1 MQMRRENVFLALML
15 AGMVFLPEMAMA
27 QTRASLGRIDVEEI
41 QVTADINPRTQSITG
56 KARVRFLA
64 VDDKIS
70 TATFELHN
78 AMTVTG
84 VAYLD
89 DSRVD
94 SSRNSQDFTVK
105 VTLDPP
111 MVKGS
116 TREIVIRYEG
126 KLTGQEESPVYGIQF
141 AALKPEGS
149 FLMYPARWF
158 PVAGYTADRYKS
170 EFVVTVPEGYKV
182 VSGGLD
188 STKSADGKSTTTSSF
203 NSPGFG
209 GSLAIVQGEGKKV
222 SSGGVNSLI
231 YFRGES
237 VAAADAWGEETGK
250 VLGLLTTQFGLAPS
264 SSLILVETD
273 EGAPNGYAAPGMLFL
288 SPKAIGKEA
297 NPKLLANQLARYW
310 YGIQT
315 SPSSRNHL
323 WITNGMARYAELLYT
338 EQTAAAG
345 AVEDEIRDTYVEA
358 LTIDNP
364 PLIQAARLE
373 DYSPEYWATTAAKG
387 AAVYQMLRNVLGEDN
402 FKKLLKAVPEKFANK
417 SVSTDDIA
425 KMASDLAGQDL
436 GYFFIQWIE
445 SSGAPQF
452 KLEYTVYRTSKGF
465 RIMGKIQQ
473 DLDTFRMPVD
483 LKIETEGNPE
493 IKRVE
498 VAGPSSEFVVE
509 TFGKPKK
516 VEIDPNLRV
525 LRMSPTMRV
534 AVAIRR
540 GEMFSDIGEYGE
552 ALKEFQKAMDVS
564 RNSSLAHYRVAD
576 IFFLQNNYQ
585 AAANEFRSVLD
596 GDLEPKWT
604 EVWAHINLGKI
615 FDITGQRD
623 RAVNEYNLAVRTR
636 DNTQGAQEEAAKYL
650 KEGYKRQRTA
660 AN

>member
-1 MQMRRENVFLALML
+1 MRRENVVLALMS
-15 AGMVFLPEMAMA
+15 AGMLFLPPLIES
-27 QTRASLGRIDVEEI
+27 QTRVSQGRIDVEEI
-41 QVTADINPRTQSITG
+41 QVTADVNPRTQSIVG

-64 VDDKIS
+64 VDDKIG
-70 TATFELHN
+70 TASFELHN

-141 AALKPEGS
+141 AALKPEAS

-170 EFVVTVPEGYKV
+170 EFTITVPEGYKV

-188 STKSADGKSTTTSSF
+188 STKIADGKTTTTSSF

-209 GSLAIVQGEGKKV
+209 GSLAIVQGAGKQV
-222 SSGGVNSLI
+222 SSGGVTSMI

-237 VAAADAWGEETGK
+237 VAAADSWGEETGK

-273 EGAPNGYAAPGMLFL
+273 DGAPNGYAAPGMLFL

-297 NPKLLANQLARYW
+297 NPKLLANQLARHW
-310 YGIQT
+310 YGLLT

-345 AVEDEIRDTYVEA
+345 ALEDEIRDTYVEA

-364 PLIQAARLE
+364 PLVQSARLE

-402 FKKLLKAVPEKFANK
+402 FKKFLKAIPEQFANK

-425 KMASDLAGQDL
+425 KLASDLAGQDL

-452 KLEYTVYRTSKGF
+452 KLEYTVYRTGKGF

-493 IKRVE
+493 NKRVE

-540 GEMFSDIGEYGE
+540 GEMFADISEYEE
-552 ALKEFQKAMDVS
+552 ALKEFQKALEVN

-576 IFFLQNNYQ
+576 IFFLRNNYQ

>member
-1 MQMRRENVFLALML
+1 MQKRRENLTAAAILLALL
-15 AGMVFLPEMAMA
+15 APAAMA
-27 QTRASLGRIDVEEI
+27 QRTASAGRIDVEE
-41 QVTADINPRTQSITG
+41 VRVSADVNPRTQSIAA
-56 KARVRFLA
+56 KARVRFTA
-64 VDDKIS
+64 IDDKIGS
-70 TATFELHN
+70 ATFELHN

-84 VAYLD
+84 VTYLD

-94 SSRNSQDFTVK
+94 SSRNPQDFSFRVS
-105 VTLDPP
+105 LEPP
-111 MVKGS
+111 MAKGS
-116 TREIVIRYEG
+116 TREIVVSYEG
-126 KLTGQEESPVYGIQF
+126 KLTGQEESPVYGIKF
-141 AALKPEGS
+141 AALRPEYG
-149 FLMYPARWF
+149 FLMYPSRWF

-170 EFVVTVPEGYKV
+170 EFTVTVPDGYTV
-182 VSGGLD
+182 VSGGLET
-188 STKSADGKSTTTSSF
+188 TKKGDGKSTTVCTF

-209 GSLAIVQGEGKKV
+209 GSLAIVPGAGKKV
-222 SSGGVNSLI
+222 PSGGVNSTI

-237 VAAADAWGEETGK
+237 AAAAESWGEETGK
-250 VLGLLTTQFGLAPS
+250 VLGLLTAQFGLAPAS
-264 SSLILVETD
+264 NIALVETED
-273 EGAPNGYAAPGMLFL
+273 GAPNGYASPGMLFL
-288 SPKAIGKEA
+288 SPHGIGKEA
-297 NPKLLANQLARYW
+297 NTKLLANQLSRHW
-310 YGIQT
+310 YGVLT
-315 SPSSRNHL
+315 SPASRNHL
-323 WITNGMARYAELLYT
+323 WITNGMARYAELLLT
-338 EQTAAAG
+338 EQTQSAG
-345 AVEDEIRDTYVEA
+345 AVETEVRDTYVEA

-364 PLIQAARLE
+364 PLIQASRLE

-402 FKKLLKAVPEKFANK
+402 FKKLIKAIPERFANK
-417 SVSTDDIA
+417 SISTDDVT
-425 KMASDLAGQDL
+425 KMASELAGYDL
-436 GYFFIQWIE
+436 GFFFLQWIE

-452 KLEYTVYRTSKGF
+452 KLEYTVYRTNKGF

-493 IKRVE
+493 MKRVD

-525 LRMSPTMRV
+525 LRMSSSMRV

-540 GEMFSDIGEYGE
+540 GEMFTDIGEYGE
-552 ALKEFQKAMDVS
+552 ALKEFQKALEVS

-585 AAANEFRSVLD
+585 AAANEFREVLN
-596 GDLEPKWT
+596 GDIEPKWT

-650 KEGYKRQRTA
+650 KDPYKRQRTA
-660 AN
+660 GN

>member
-1 MQMRRENVFLALML
+1 MQKRRVNVTAAVALAVM
-15 AGMVFLPEMAMA
+15 MPMAMPA
-27 QTRASLGRIDVEEI
+27 QRSSGASGRIDVEEI
-41 QVTADINPRTQSITG
+41 QVTADVNPRTQSVAG
-56 KARVRFLA
+56 KATIRLKA
-64 VDDKIS
+64 VDDRVS

-84 VAYLD
+84 TSY
-89 DSRVD
+89 VD
-94 SSRNSQDFTVK
+94 GTRLESSRNSQDFTVK

-111 MVKGS
+111 MAKGS
-116 TREIVIRYEG
+116 ERNIVIQYEG
-126 KLTGQEESPVYGIQF
+126 KLTGQEESPVYGIKF
-141 AALKPEGS
+141 ASLKPEYG
-149 FLMYPARWF
+149 FLMYPSRWF

-170 EFVVTVPEGYKV
+170 EFVISVPAGYKV

-188 STKSADGKSTTTSSF
+188 STKEEGGKVITTCSF
-203 NSPGFG
+203 PSQGFG
-209 GSLAIVQGEGKKV
+209 GNLAIVQGSGKTV
-222 SSGGVNSLI
+222 SSGGATTTL

-237 VAAADAWGEETGK
+237 AAAADAWGEETGK
-250 VLGLLTTQFGLAPS
+250 VLGLLTANFGLAPS
-264 SSLILVETD
+264 SNLILVETED
-273 EGAPNGYAAPGMLFL
+273 GAPNGYAAPGMLFL

-297 NPKLLANQLARYW
+297 NPKLLANQLARLW

-315 SPSSRNHL
+315 SPLSRNHL

-345 AVEDEIRDTYVEA
+345 AVESEVRDTYVEA

-364 PLIQAARLE
+364 PLIQASRLE

-387 AAVYQMLRNVLGEDN
+387 AAVYQMLRNVLGDEN
-402 FKKLLKAVPEKFANK
+402 FKKLLKAIPDQFANK
-417 SVSTDDIA
+417 SVSTDDVS

-436 GYFFIQWIE
+436 GFFFLQWIE

-452 KLEYTVYRTSKGF
+452 KLEYTVYRTGKGF

-493 IKRVE
+493 FKRVE

-516 VEIDPNLRV
+516 VEIDPNQRV
-525 LRMSPTMRV
+525 LRMSSTMRV

-552 ALKEFQKAMDVS
+552 ALKEFQKALEVS

-576 IFFLQNNYQ
+576 IFFLQSNYQ
-585 AAANEFRSVLD
+585 AAANEFREVLN
-596 GDLEPKWT
+596 GDIEPKWT

-650 KEGYKRQRTA
+650 KEAYKRQRTA
-660 AN
+660 GE

>member
-1 MQMRRENVFLALML
+1 MRREKAAVALWI
-15 AGMVFLPEMAMA
+15 AGVAVLPLMA
-27 QTRASLGRIDVEEI
+27 QPRGGATGRIDVEEI
-41 QVTADINPRTQSITG
+41 RVNADVNPRTQSVAA
-56 KARVRFLA
+56 KANIRFRA
-64 VDDKIS
+64 VDDKIA

-89 DSRVD
+89 DARVD
-94 SSRNSQDFTVK
+94 SSRNAQDFSVR

-111 MVKGS
+111 MAKGS

-126 KLTGQEESPVYGIQF
+126 KLTGEEESPVYGIQF
-141 AALKPEGS
+141 AALRPEGAY
-149 FLMYPARWF
+149 LMYPSRWF
-158 PVAGYTADRYKS
+158 PIAGYTADRYKS
-170 EFVVTVPEGYKV
+170 EFVVTVPEGYQV
-182 VSGGLD
+182 VSGGND
-188 STKSADGKSTTTSSF
+188 TVKRDAGKVTTTSSF
-203 NSPGFG
+203 PSPGFG
-209 GSLAIVQGEGKKV
+209 GSLAIVQGDGKKV
-222 SSGGVNSLI
+222 SSGGVTTTA
-231 YFRGES
+231 YFRG
-237 VAAADAWGEETGK
+237 AAAAAAESWGEETGK
-250 VLGLLTTQFGLAPS
+250 VMGLLTTHFGIAPS
-264 SSLILVETD
+264 SNVTLVETG

-288 SPKAIGKEA
+288 STNAIGKEA
-297 NPKLLANQLARYW
+297 NPKLLANQLARHW
-310 YGIQT
+310 YGVQT
-315 SPSSRNHL
+315 SPASRNHL
-323 WITNGMARYAELLYT
+323 WITNGMARYAELLHT

-345 AVEDEIRDTYVEA
+345 AVETEVRDTYVEA
-358 LTIDNP
+358 LTVDNP
-364 PLIQAARLE
+364 PLIQASRLE

-387 AAVYQMLRNVLGEDN
+387 AAVFQMLRNVLGDDN
-402 FKKLLKAVPEKFANK
+402 FKKLIRAIPDQFANK
-417 SVSTDDIA
+417 SVSTEDVV
-425 KMASDLAGQDL
+425 KLASDLAGQDL

-452 KLEYTVYRTSKGF
+452 KLEYTVYRTNKGF

-493 IKRVE
+493 FKRVE

-525 LRMSPTMRV
+525 LRMSSTMRV

-552 ALKEFQKAMDVS
+552 ALKEFQKAMEVS

-585 AAANEFRSVLD
+585 AAANEFRAVLD

-636 DNTQGAQEEAAKYL
+636 DDTQGAQEEAAKYL

-660 AN
+660 SNE

>member
-1 MQMRRENVFLALML
+1 MQ
-15 AGMVFLPEMAMA
+15 A
-27 QTRASLGRIDVEEI
+27 QGRASAGRIDVEEI
-41 QVTADINPRTQSITG
+41 QVTAEVNPRTQSIAG
-56 KARVRFLA
+56 QARVRFLA

-84 VAYLD
+84 VTYLD

-94 SSRNSQDFTVK
+94 ASRNSQDFSVRL
-105 VTLDPP
+105 TLDPP

-116 TREIVIRYEG
+116 AREVVIRYEG

-141 AALKPEGS
+141 ASLQPEGAY
-149 FLMYPARWF
+149 LMYPARWF
-158 PVAGYTADRYKS
+158 PVAGYTSDRYKS
-170 EFVVTVPEGYKV
+170 EFVITVPEGYQV
-182 VSGGLD
+182 VSGGLET
-188 STKSADGKSTTTSSF
+188 TKRADGKVTTTCSY

-209 GSLAIVQGEGKKV
+209 GSVAIVQGEGKKI
-222 SSGGVNSLI
+222 SSGGVNSTV
-231 YFRGES
+231 YFRGEAS
-237 VAAADAWGEETGK
+237 AAADSWAEETGK

-264 SSLILVETD
+264 SSVALVETG

-288 SPKAIGKEA
+288 STRAIGKEA
-297 NPKLLANQLARYW
+297 NPKLLANQLARHW
-310 YGIQT
+310 YGLLT
-315 SPSSRNHL
+315 SPASRNHL
-323 WITNGMARYAELLYT
+323 WITNGMARYAELLLT

-345 AVEDEIRDTYVEA
+345 AVEGEVRDTYVEA
-358 LTIDNP
+358 LTVDNP

-402 FKKLLKAVPEKFANK
+402 FKKFLKVIPEQFANK
-417 SVSTDDIA
+417 SVSTDDIS
-425 KMASDLAGQDL
+425 KVASDLAGQDL

-452 KLEYTVYRTSKGF
+452 KLEYTVYRTNKGF

-493 IKRVE
+493 FKRVE

-525 LRMSPTMRV
+525 LRMSSTMRV

-552 ALKEFQKAMDVS
+552 ALKEFQKAMEVS

-585 AAANEFRSVLD
+585 AAANEFRAVLD

-615 FDITGQRD
+615 FDITGQRE

-636 DNTQGAQEEAAKYL
+636 DDTQGAQEEAAKYL

>member
-1 MQMRRENVFLALML
+1 MRRENVVLALMS
-15 AGMVFLPEMAMA
+15 AGMLFLTPLMEA
-27 QTRASLGRIDVEEI
+27 QTRVSQGRIDVEEI
-41 QVTADINPRTQSITG
+41 QVTADVNPRTQSIVG

-64 VDDKIS
+64 VDDKIG
-70 TATFELHN
+70 TASFELHN

-141 AALKPEGS
+141 AALKPEAS

-170 EFVVTVPEGYKV
+170 EFTITVPEGYKV

-188 STKSADGKSTTTSSF
+188 STKIADGKTTTTSSF

-209 GSLAIVQGEGKKV
+209 GSLAIVQGAGKQV
-222 SSGGVNSLI
+222 SSGGVTSMI

-237 VAAADAWGEETGK
+237 VAAADSWGEETGK

-273 EGAPNGYAAPGMLFL
+273 DGAPNGYAAPGMLFL

-297 NPKLLANQLARYW
+297 NPKLLANQLARHW
-310 YGIQT
+310 YGLLT

-345 AVEDEIRDTYVEA
+345 ALEDEIRDTYVEA

-364 PLIQAARLE
+364 PLVQSARLE

-402 FKKLLKAVPEKFANK
+402 FKKFLKAIPEQFANK

-425 KMASDLAGQDL
+425 KLASDLAGQDL

-452 KLEYTVYRTSKGF
+452 KLEYTVYRTGKGF

-493 IKRVE
+493 NKRVE

-540 GEMFSDIGEYGE
+540 GEMFADISEYEE
-552 ALKEFQKAMDVS
+552 ALKEFQKALEVN

-576 IFFLQNNYQ
+576 IFFLRNNYQ

>member
-1 MQMRRENVFLALML
+1 MRRENVVLALMS
-15 AGMVFLPEMAMA
+15 AGMLFLPPLIES
-27 QTRASLGRIDVEEI
+27 QTRVSQGRIDVEEI
-41 QVTADINPRTQSITG
+41 QVTADVNPRTQSIVG

-64 VDDKIS
+64 VDDKIG
-70 TATFELHN
+70 TASFELHN

-141 AALKPEGS
+141 AALKPEAS

-170 EFVVTVPEGYKV
+170 EFTITVPEGYKV

-188 STKSADGKSTTTSSF
+188 STKIADGKTTTTSSF

-209 GSLAIVQGEGKKV
+209 GSLAIVQGAGKQV
-222 SSGGVNSLI
+222 SSGGVTSMI

-237 VAAADAWGEETGK
+237 AAAADSWGEETGK

-273 EGAPNGYAAPGMLFL
+273 DGAPNGYAAPGMLFL

-297 NPKLLANQLARYW
+297 NPKLLANQLARHW
-310 YGIQT
+310 YGLLT

-345 AVEDEIRDTYVEA
+345 ALEDEIRDTYVEA

-364 PLIQAARLE
+364 PLVQSARLE

-402 FKKLLKAVPEKFANK
+402 FKKFLKAIPEQFANK

-425 KMASDLAGQDL
+425 KLASDLAGQDL

-452 KLEYTVYRTSKGF
+452 KLEYTVYRTGKGF

-493 IKRVE
+493 NKRVE

-540 GEMFSDIGEYGE
+540 GEMFADISEYEE
-552 ALKEFQKAMDVS
+552 ALKEFQKALEVN

-576 IFFLQNNYQ
+576 IFFLRNNYQ

>member
-1 MQMRRENVFLALML
+1 MQMNVTVALVL
-15 AGMVFLPEMAMA
+15 AGAALLPLRAEA
-27 QTRASLGRIDVEEI
+27 QTRVSAGRIDVEEI
-41 QVTADINPRTQSITG
+41 QVTADVNPRTQSIAA

-64 VDDKIS
+64 VDDKIG

-84 VAYLD
+84 VKYLD

-94 SSRNSQDFTVK
+94 SSRNSQDFTVR

-116 TREIVIRYEG
+116 TREIVMQYEG

-141 AALKPEGS
+141 AALRPEGS
-149 FLMYPARWF
+149 FLMYPSRWF
-158 PVAGYTADRYKS
+158 PMAGYTADRYKS
-170 EFVVTVPEGYKV
+170 EFAITVPEGYKV
-182 VSGGLD
+182 VSGGLE
-188 STKSADGKSTTTSSF
+188 STKSGDGKVTTTCSF

-209 GSLAIVQGEGKKV
+209 GSLAIVQGEAKRV
-222 SSGGVNSLI
+222 SSGGVNSLV
-231 YFRGES
+231 YFRGEL
-237 VAAADAWGEETGK
+237 AASADAWGEETGK

-264 SSLILVETD
+264 SNLILVETG

-288 SPKAIGKEA
+288 SPRAIGKEA
-297 NPKLLANQLARYW
+297 NPKLLANQLARHW
-310 YGIQT
+310 YGLLT
-315 SPSSRNHL
+315 SPASRNHL
-323 WITNGMARYAELLYT
+323 WITNGMARYAELLHT

-345 AVEDEIRDTYVEA
+345 AVENDIRETYVEA

-364 PLIQAARLE
+364 PLIQSARLE

-402 FKKLLKAVPEKFANK
+402 FKKLLKAIPEQFANK
-417 SVSTDDIA
+417 SVSTDDVS
-425 KMASDLAGQDL
+425 KLVSDLAGQDL

-493 IKRVE
+493 FKRVE

-525 LRMSPTMRV
+525 LRMSSTMRV

-540 GEMFSDIGEYGE
+540 GEMYSDIGEYGE
-552 ALKEFQKAMDVS
+552 ALKEFQKAMEVS

-585 AAANEFRSVLD
+585 AAANEFRAVLD

-660 AN
+660 SN

>member
-1 MQMRRENVFLALML
+1 MQMRRENLLLVFVAAGAALLAPAL
-15 AGMVFLPEMAMA
+15 EA
-27 QTRASLGRIDVEEI
+27 QQRASLGRIDVESI
-41 QVTADINPRTQSITG
+41 QVTADVNPRTQAISAT
-56 KARVRFLA
+56 ARVRFLA
-64 VDDKIS
+64 IDDKIS

-84 VAYLD
+84 VTYLD

-94 SSRNSQDFTVK
+94 STRNSQDFTVK
-105 VTLDPP
+105 VTLEPP

-116 TREIVIRYEG
+116 AREIVIKYEG

-141 AALKPEGS
+141 ASLKPEGS
-149 FLMYPARWF
+149 FLMYPSRWF
-158 PVAGYTADRYKS
+158 PIAGYTSDRYKS
-170 EFVVTVPEGYKV
+170 EFTVTVPEGYKV
-182 VSGGLD
+182 ISGGLD
-188 STKSADGKSTTTSSF
+188 STKSGGGKSTTTSAF

-222 SSGGVNSLI
+222 SSGGVNTLI
-231 YFRGES
+231 YFRGEAA
-237 VAAADAWGEETGK
+237 AAADAWGEETGK

-264 SSLILVETD
+264 SNLILVQTE

-288 SPKAIGKEA
+288 SPRAIGKEA
-297 NPKLLANQLARYW
+297 NSKLLANQLARYW
-310 YGIQT
+310 YGILV
-315 SPSSRNHL
+315 SPASRNHL
-323 WITNGMARYAELLYT
+323 WITNGMARYAELLHT

-364 PLIQAARLE
+364 PLIQASRLE

-387 AAVYQMLRNVLGEDN
+387 AAVYQMLRNVLGEEN
-402 FKKLLKAVPEKFANK
+402 FKKLLKAIPDRFANK
-417 SVSTDDIA
+417 TITTDDVS
-425 KMASDLAGQDL
+425 KLASDLAGQDL
-436 GYFFIQWIE
+436 GFFFIQWIE

-483 LKIETEGNPE
+483 LRIETEGNPE
-493 IKRVE
+493 MKRVE

-516 VEIDPNLRV
+516 VEIDPGFRV
-525 LRMSPTMRV
+525 LRLSPAMRV
-534 AVAIRR
+534 SVAIRR
-540 GEMFSDIGEYGE
+540 GEMFSDISEYEE
-552 ALKEFQKAMDVS
+552 ALREFQKALEVN

-576 IFFLQNNYQ
+576 IFFLRNNYQ

-615 FDITGQRD
+615 FDITGQRE

>member
-1 MQMRRENVFLALML
+1 MRRENVAAIWVWAAAILLPQLA
-15 AGMVFLPEMAMA
+15 EA
-27 QTRASLGRIDVEEI
+27 QARTAAGRIDVEEI
-41 QVTADINPRTQSITG
+41 QVTAEVNPRTQSIAA
-56 KARVRFLA
+56 KARVRFRA
-64 VDDKIS
+64 VDDKIAQAS
-70 TATFELHN
+70 FELHN
-78 AMTVTG
+78 AMTVSG
-84 VAYLD
+84 VTYLD

-94 SSRNSQDFTVK
+94 ASRSSQDFSIK
-105 VTLDPP
+105 LTLDPP

-116 TREIVIRYEG
+116 TREVVIRYEG
-126 KLTGQEESPVYGIQF
+126 KLTGEEESPVYGINF
-141 AALKPEGS
+141 AALKPEGGY
-149 FLMYPARWF
+149 LMYPSRWF

-170 EFVVTVPEGYKV
+170 EFVLTVPEGYKV

-188 STKSADGKSTTTSSF
+188 MAKSEGGKVVSTSSF

-237 VAAADAWGEETGK
+237 AAAADSWGEETGK

-264 SSLILVETD
+264 SNLILVETAD
-273 EGAPNGYAAPGMLFL
+273 GAPNGYAAPGMLFL
-288 SPKAIGKEA
+288 SPRAIGKES
-297 NPKLLANQLARYW
+297 NPKLLANQLARLW
-310 YGIQT
+310 YGLQT
-315 SPSSRNHL
+315 SPASRNHL
-323 WITNGMARYAELLYT
+323 WITNGMARYAELLHT

-345 AVEDEIRDTYVEA
+345 AVETEVRDTYVEA

-402 FKKLLKAVPEKFANK
+402 FKKFIKAIPEQFANK
-417 SVSTDDIA
+417 SVSTDDIS
-425 KMASDLAGQDL
+425 KMVSDLAGQDL

-452 KLEYTVYRTSKGF
+452 KLDFTVYRTNKGF

-493 IKRVE
+493 FKRVE
-498 VAGPSSEFVVE
+498 VSGPSSEFVVE

-540 GEMFSDIGEYGE
+540 GEMFTDIGEHGE
-552 ALKEFQKAMDVS
+552 ALKEFQKALDVN

-585 AAANEFRSVLD
+585 AAANEFRAVMD

-615 FDITGQRD
+615 YDITGQRD

-636 DNTQGAQEEAAKYL
+636 DDTQGAQEEAAKYL

>member
-1 MQMRRENVFLALML
+1 MRRENVVLALMS
-15 AGMVFLPEMAMA
+15 AGMLFLTPLMEA
-27 QTRASLGRIDVEEI
+27 QTRVSQGRIDVEEI
-41 QVTADINPRTQSITG
+41 QVTADVNPRTQSIVG

-64 VDDKIS
+64 VDDKIG
-70 TATFELHN
+70 TASFELHN

-141 AALKPEGS
+141 AALKPEAS

-170 EFVVTVPEGYKV
+170 EFTITVPEGYKV

-188 STKSADGKSTTTSSF
+188 STKIADGKTTTTSSF

-209 GSLAIVQGEGKKV
+209 GSLAIVQGAGKQV
-222 SSGGVNSLI
+222 SSGGVTSMI

-237 VAAADAWGEETGK
+237 AAAADSWGEETGK

-273 EGAPNGYAAPGMLFL
+273 DGAPNGYAAPGMLFL

-297 NPKLLANQLARYW
+297 NPKLLANQLARHW
-310 YGIQT
+310 YGLLT

-345 AVEDEIRDTYVEA
+345 ALEDEIRDTYVEA

-364 PLIQAARLE
+364 PLVQSARLE

-402 FKKLLKAVPEKFANK
+402 FKKFLKAIPEQFANK

-425 KMASDLAGQDL
+425 KLASDLAGQDL

-452 KLEYTVYRTSKGF
+452 KLEYTVYRTGKGF

-493 IKRVE
+493 NKRVE

-540 GEMFSDIGEYGE
+540 GEMFADISEYEE
-552 ALKEFQKAMDVS
+552 ALKEFQKALEVN

-576 IFFLQNNYQ
+576 IFFLRNNYQ

>member
-1 MQMRRENVFLALML
+1 MWVWAAAILLPQLA
-15 AGMVFLPEMAMA
+15 EA
-27 QTRASLGRIDVEEI
+27 QARTAAGRIDVEEI
-41 QVTADINPRTQSITG
+41 QVTADVNPRTQSIAA
-56 KARVRFLA
+56 KARVRFRA
-64 VDDKIS
+64 VDDKIAQAS
-70 TATFELHN
+70 FELHN
-78 AMTVTG
+78 AMTVSG
-84 VAYLD
+84 VTYLD

-94 SSRNSQDFTVK
+94 ASRSSQDFSIK
-105 VTLDPP
+105 LTLDPP

-116 TREIVIRYEG
+116 TREVVIRYEG
-126 KLTGQEESPVYGIQF
+126 KLTGEEESPVYGINF
-141 AALKPEGS
+141 AALKPEGGY
-149 FLMYPARWF
+149 LMYPSRWF

-170 EFVVTVPEGYKV
+170 EFVLTVPEGYKV

-188 STKSADGKSTTTSSF
+188 MAKSEGGKVVSTSSF

-237 VAAADAWGEETGK
+237 AAAADSWGEETGK

-264 SSLILVETD
+264 SNLILVETAD
-273 EGAPNGYAAPGMLFL
+273 GAPNGYAAPGMLFL
-288 SPKAIGKEA
+288 SPRAIGKES
-297 NPKLLANQLARYW
+297 NPKLLANQLARLW
-310 YGIQT
+310 YGLQT
-315 SPSSRNHL
+315 SPASRNHL
-323 WITNGMARYAELLYT
+323 WITNGMARYAELLHT

-345 AVEDEIRDTYVEA
+345 AVETEVRDTYVEA

-402 FKKLLKAVPEKFANK
+402 FKKFIKAIPEQFANK
-417 SVSTDDIA
+417 SVSTDDIS
-425 KMASDLAGQDL
+425 KMVSDLAGQDL

-452 KLEYTVYRTSKGF
+452 KLDFTVYRTNKGF

-493 IKRVE
+493 FKRVE
-498 VAGPSSEFVVE
+498 VSGPSSEFVVE

-540 GEMFSDIGEYGE
+540 GEMFTDIGEHGE
-552 ALKEFQKAMDVS
+552 ALKEFQKALDVN

-585 AAANEFRSVLD
+585 AAANEFRAVMD

-615 FDITGQRD
+615 YDITGQRD

-636 DNTQGAQEEAAKYL
+636 DDTQGAQEEAAKYL

>member
-1 MQMRRENVFLALML
+1 MQMRRENVVAAFVL
-15 AGMVFLPEMAMA
+15 AGFVFLSPVAEA

-41 QVTADINPRTQSITG
+41 HVTADVNPRTQSIVG

-70 TATFELHN
+70 AATFELHN

-89 DSRVD
+89 DARVE

-116 TREIVIRYEG
+116 TREVVIRYEG

-141 AALKPEGS
+141 AALTPEGS

-170 EFVVTVPEGYKV
+170 EFAITVPEGYKV
-182 VSGGLD
+182 VSGGLE
-188 STKSADGKSTTTSSF
+188 STKSEGGKLTTTCSY

-209 GSLAIVQGEGKKV
+209 GSLAIVKGAGKQV
-222 SSGGVNSLI
+222 SSGGVTSTI
-231 YFRGES
+231 YFRGDAA
-237 VAAADAWGEETGK
+237 AAADSWGEETGK

-264 SSLILVETD
+264 SSLILVETG

-288 SPKAIGKEA
+288 STRAIGKEA
-297 NPKLLANQLARYW
+297 NPKLLANQLARHW
-310 YGIQT
+310 YGLLT

-323 WITNGMARYAELLYT
+323 WITNGMARYAELLHT
-338 EQTAAAG
+338 EQTAAPG

-364 PLIQAARLE
+364 PLIQSARLE

-402 FKKLLKAVPEKFANK
+402 FKKFLKAVPEQFANK
-417 SVSTDDIA
+417 SVSTEDIT
-425 KMASDLAGQDL
+425 KLASDLAGQDL
-436 GYFFIQWIE
+436 GYFFLQWIE

-452 KLEYTVYRTSKGF
+452 KLEYTVYRTGKGF

-493 IKRVE
+493 MKRVE

-525 LRMSPTMRV
+525 LRMSSTMRV

-552 ALKEFQKAMDVS
+552 ALKEFQKAMEVN

-576 IFFLQNNYQ
+576 IFFLQSNYQ

-650 KEGYKRQRTA
+650 KEGYKRQRT
-660 AN
+660 NTN

>member
-1 MQMRRENVFLALML
+1 MQMRRENWTATILLMALAAPAAL
-15 AGMVFLPEMAMA
+15 A
-27 QTRASLGRIDVEEI
+27 QRTASAGRIDVEEI
-41 QVTADINPRTQSITG
+41 SVTADVNPRTQSIAG
-56 KARVRFLA
+56 KARLRFRA

-70 TATFELHN
+70 TASFELHN
-78 AMTVTG
+78 SLTVLGAT
-84 VAYLD
+84 YLD

-94 SSRNSQDFTVK
+94 AQRSTQDFSVK
-105 VTLDPP
+105 LTLDPP

-116 TREIVIRYEG
+116 TREVVIRYEG
-126 KLTGQEESPVYGIQF
+126 KLTGQEESPVYGIKF
-141 AALKPEGS
+141 AALKPEYG

-158 PVAGYTADRYKS
+158 PIAGYTADRYKS
-170 EFVVTVPEGYKV
+170 EFTITVPEGYSV
-182 VSGGLD
+182 VSGGLET
-188 STKSADGKSTTTSSF
+188 TKKDGGKVTTTCSF

-237 VAAADAWGEETGK
+237 AAAAESWGEETGK
-250 VLGLLTTQFGLAPS
+250 VMGLLTTQFGIAPN
-264 SSLILVETD
+264 SSLVLVETED
-273 EGAPNGYAAPGMLFL
+273 GAPNGYAAPGMLFL
-288 SPKAIGKEA
+288 SPRGIGKEA
-297 NPKLLANQLARYW
+297 NSKLLANQLARHW
-310 YGIQT
+310 YGLLT
-315 SPSSRNHL
+315 SPVSRNHL
-323 WITNGMARYAELLYT
+323 WITNGMARYAELLHT

-345 AVEDEIRDTYVEA
+345 AVETEVRDTYVEA
-358 LTIDNP
+358 LTVKDP
-364 PLIQAARLE
+364 PLIQASRLE

-402 FKKLLKAVPEKFANK
+402 FKKLLKAIPEQFANK
-417 SVSTDDIA
+417 SVSTDDIS
-425 KMASDLAGQDL
+425 KMASDLAGYDL
-436 GYFFIQWIE
+436 GFFFLQWIE

-452 KLEYTVYRTSKGF
+452 KLEYTVYRTTKGF

-493 IKRVE
+493 MKRVE

-525 LRMSPTMRV
+525 LRMSSQMRV

-540 GEMFSDIGEYGE
+540 GEMFTDIGEYGE
-552 ALKEFQKAMDVS
+552 ALKEFQSALEVS

-585 AAANEFRSVLD
+585 AAANEFREVLN
-596 GDLEPKWT
+596 GDIEPKWT

-636 DNTQGAQEEAAKYL
+636 DDTQGAQEEAAKYL

-660 AN
+660 N

>member
-1 MQMRRENVFLALML
+1 MQKRRENMIAAVVLTALLAPAAL
-15 AGMVFLPEMAMA
+15 A
-27 QTRASLGRIDVEEI
+27 QRTASQGRIDVEEI
-41 QVTADINPRTQSITG
+41 SVTADVNPRTQSIAA
-56 KARVRFLA
+56 KARVRFKA

-70 TATFELHN
+70 AVSLELHN

-84 VAYLD
+84 VTYLD

-94 SSRNSQDFTVK
+94 SQRSSQDFSVK
-105 VTLDPP
+105 LTLEPP

-116 TREIVIRYEG
+116 TREVVIRYEG
-126 KLTGQEESPVYGIQF
+126 KLTGQEESPVYGIKF
-141 AALKPEGS
+141 ASLRPEYG
-149 FLMYPARWF
+149 FLMYPSRWF
-158 PVAGYTADRYKS
+158 PIAGYTADRYKS
-170 EFVVTVPEGYKV
+170 EFVITVPEGYSV
-182 VSGGLD
+182 VSGGLET
-188 STKSADGKSTTTSSF
+188 TKKEAGKSTTTCSF

-237 VAAADAWGEETGK
+237 AAAADSWGEETGK
-250 VLGLLTTQFGLAPS
+250 VLGLLTTQFGIAPA
-264 SSLILVETD
+264 SSLVLVETE
-273 EGAPNGYAAPGMLFL
+273 EGAPNGYASPGMLFL
-288 SPKAIGKEA
+288 SPRGIGKEA
-297 NPKLLANQLARYW
+297 NSKLLANQLARHW
-310 YGIQT
+310 YGLLT
-315 SPSSRNHL
+315 SPASRNHL
-323 WITNGMARYAELLYT
+323 WITNGMARYAELLHT
-338 EQTAAAG
+338 EQTAPAG
-345 AVEDEIRDTYVEA
+345 ALESEVRDTYVEA
-358 LTIDNP
+358 MTIDNP
-364 PLIQAARLE
+364 PLIQASRLE

-387 AAVYQMLRNVLGEDN
+387 AAVFQMLRNVLGEDN
-402 FKKLLKAVPEKFANK
+402 FKKLLKAIPDQFANK
-417 SVSTDDIA
+417 SVNTEDIS
-425 KMASDLAGQDL
+425 KMASDLAGYDL
-436 GYFFIQWIE
+436 GFFFLQWIE

-452 KLEYTVYRTSKGF
+452 KLEYTVYRTNKGF

-493 IKRVE
+493 FKRVE

-540 GEMFSDIGEYGE
+540 GEMFTDIGEYGE
-552 ALKEFQKAMDVS
+552 ALKEFQKALEVS

-585 AAANEFRSVLD
+585 AAANEFREVLN
-596 GDLEPKWT
+596 GDIEPKWT
-604 EVWAHINLGKI
+604 EVWSHINLGKI
-615 FDITGQRD
+615 FDMTGQRD

-636 DNTQGAQEEAAKYL
+636 DDTQGAQEEAAKYL
-650 KEGYKRQRTA
+650 KDPYKRQRTGS
-660 AN
+660 N